1 MAYLKNFQHDV
12 FISYAH
18 NDNSGGWVKAFKNQ
32 LNDVLIEHLGSKDV
46 KIFFDDQLQSNHPL
60 DRFVKAAGQSAL
72 FLALASPSYVN
83 SAATKAEYQAFVTSN
98 VTEDC
103 LFTIELL
110 PLSDDDFTSYPKI
123 AQQIRT
129 RFYQP
134 IAHEVAQK
142 LPANTEAI
150 NKQINILAAHICQQ
164 LKAMAKPVSKPVSK
178 PTSNT
183 TYVPN
188 CQYDVVI
195 SHTAE
200 DAAWAQQLLADLSK
214 QLTQKLGTIDGFR
227 LLATADTDPLKEAA
241 SLVIVGS
248 PPSFN
253 DSDYVEKIAH
263 HKDQPLFL
271 ALSTDGALPAP
282 LLGLKNLTRIRFW
295 DYNQTGQPDLLRDDA
310 YFAATEKLATAL
322 SSQLKDIKLQQ
333 EHWLKQ
339 EQERL
344 KQQQTRS
351 QPSVDAFVFLH
362 SAQEDIPLRLEIVA
376 LLQQQ
381 AIDYILPIE
390 HNPHITPSDIRLD
403 VENNIVNCDAILLIY
418 EQSNPVWVREQLSIC
433 RRIQRKRETPL
444 KIIAVHKAHDKPS
457 LDVQLSNL
465 TIYDCPPEHIDSY
478 LQKFIA
484 ALV

>member
-1 MAYLKNFQHDV
+1 MAYLKNVQHDV

-18 NDNSGGWVKAFKNQ
+18 NDNSDGWVTAFKKQ
-32 LNDVLIEHLGSKDV
+32 LKAAVTKRLGSKDV
-46 KIFFDDQLQSNHPL
+46 DIFFDDQLQSNHPV

-72 FLALASPSYVN
+72 FLTLASPSYVN
-83 SAATKAEYQAFVTSN
+83 SAATKAEYQAFVASN
-98 VTEDC
+98 TAEHC

-110 PLSDDDFTSYPKI
+110 PLSDEDFKDYPKI

-129 RFYQP
+129 RFYQA
-134 IAHEVAQK
+134 IAHEVAQT
-142 LPANTEAI
+142 LTANTEAI
-150 NKQINILAAHICQQ
+150 NKQIDILAEHICQQ
-164 LKAMAKPVSKPVSK
+164 LKTLATRVSP
-178 PTSNT
+178 PTTKT

-188 CQYDVVI
+188 CHYDVVI

-200 DAAWAQQLLADLSK
+200 DAAWAQQLQMDLSK

-227 LLATADTDPLKEAA
+227 LLATAETDPLKEAA

-248 PPSFN
+248 QPSFN
-253 DSDYVEKIAH
+253 DSGYVEKIAQ

-271 ALSTDGALPAP
+271 ALSTDSALPAP

-310 YFAATEKLATAL
+310 YFAATEKLATLL
-322 SSQLKDIKLQQ
+322 SSQLKDIKQQQ
-333 EHWLKQ
+333 EHRLKQ

-351 QPSVDAFVFLH
+351 QPGVDAFVFLH

-418 EQSNPVWVREQLSIC
+418 EQSNPVWVREQLSLC
-433 RRIQRKRETPL
+433 RRIQRKREAPL
-444 KIIAVHKAHDKPS
+444 KIIAVHKAYDKPN

-465 TIYDCPPEHIDSY
+465 AIYECPPEHIHSY

-484 ALV
+484 ALA